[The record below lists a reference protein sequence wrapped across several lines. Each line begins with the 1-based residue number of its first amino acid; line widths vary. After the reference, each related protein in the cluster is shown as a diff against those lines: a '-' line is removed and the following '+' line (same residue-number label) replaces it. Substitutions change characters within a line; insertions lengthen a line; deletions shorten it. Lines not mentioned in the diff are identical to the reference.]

1 MADGFP
7 VQHAYL
13 IPLLPMVAAAVV
25 LLLGSKVL
33 RQQSHWPVWLGVG
46 GSAVLSLWMLLAMWA
61 NVPAETRDVSRLS
74 DFTLARHLE
83 LWTWFDVDG
92 LRASVGFWL
101 DPLTAVMLSVVTG
114 IGFLITVFS
123 VGYMKG
129 EVGYWR
135 FFAGIGLFI
144 FAMTVLVMADNLVLL
159 FLGWEGV
166 GLASYLLIGFYSDTV
181 AARDAARKAFVINRI
196 GDAALAVAVILIY
209 QLFGTVSF
217 FGTPEQPGFLQQAML
232 VAGGLRELSGWEA
245 TAFAWIPYLLLLGC
259 FGKSA
264 QWPLFTWLPDA
275 MAGPTPVS
283 ALIHAA
289 TMVTAGVYLVVRCG
303 PLFYGFDD
311 VLVVLGVIA
320 CFTAVFAG
328 TISLRQYDLKK
339 DFAYSTVSQLGFM
352 FVAAAALAP
361 VAAIFHLVTHA
372 FFKALL
378 FLGSGVIMHATH
390 GELDMRKMSGLKR
403 FLPMTRWLMLIGC
416 AALAGLPLLSG
427 YFSKDEILVN
437 SFRHSALLGTMMLLS
452 AAMTAYYTFR
462 LYFRVFEGEE
472 IIPHGAADHGGG
484 HGAAV
489 SVSKAAT
496 ARLDRHVDEW
506 EKPAAGAGPHGAS
519 AGPGH
524 GQHGE
529 AQHGEAQH
537 GEARYQ
543 PGMTPPPDVPVV
555 DEHAA
560 HGGHHGGPREP
571 MVMILPLVLLA
582 VGSVVAG
589 FLNFPHRDTWS
600 LGALLGQSPS
610 FAWGLTV
617 ANVTFEG
624 VVPPD
629 AFGLPKSIAGVE
641 AKEAFPHWV
650 MFVVSG
656 LVAVA
661 GVGLAYQFHLR
672 DRESLGRLS
681 RMLPSVVRVL
691 EAKYWVDELYDL
703 VFVRPLWLLARVLDV
718 VDLVLSAAVWVVGY
732 VPKAAAFGVSLATQ
746 RGMLQGYAVAMLIGL
761 AVVLVLVFRG

>member
-1 MADGFP
+1 MSEWFP

-13 IPLLPMVAAAVV
+13 IPLLPLMAAAAV
-25 LLLGSKVL
+25 LLLGSRVF
-33 RQQSHWPVWLGVG
+33 RQQSHWPVWLAVG
-46 GSAVLSLWMLLAMWA
+46 GSAVLSLWMLLAMA
-61 NVPAETRDVSRLS
+61 GAAPAEGRDVFRLS
-74 DFTLARHLE
+74 DFTLVHHVTY
-83 LWTWFDVDG
+83 WTWFDVDG
-92 LRASVGFWL
+92 FRVPVGFWL

-135 FFAGIGLFI
+135 FFAAIGLFI

-196 GDAALAVAVILIY
+196 GDAALAVAMILIY

-217 FGTPEQPGFLQQAML
+217 FGTADQPGFLQQAML
-232 VAGGLRELSGWEA
+232 VAGGRVELSGWQA

-303 PLFYGFDD
+303 PLFYGFDH
-311 VLVVLGVIA
+311 VLLVLGVVA

-403 FLPMTRWLMLIGC
+403 FLPATRWLMLIGC
-416 AALAGLPLLSG
+416 SALAGLPLLSG

-437 SFRHSALLGTMMLLS
+437 SFRHSGLLGVMMLLS

-472 IIPHGAADHGGG
+472 IIPHGAGGSPTHG
-484 HGAAV
+484 V

-496 ARLDRHVDEW
+496 ARLDSHVDEW
-506 EKPAAGAGPHGAS
+506 EKATAQQPS
-519 AGPGH
+519 
-524 GQHGE
+524 GE
-529 AQHGEAQH
+529 AAAHQPAGKF
-537 GEARYQ
+537 Q
-543 PGMTPPPDVPVV
+543 PGMTPPPETSAV

-571 MVMILPLVLLA
+571 MVMILPLVVLA
-582 VGSVVAG
+582 IGSVLAG
-589 FLNFPHRDTWS
+589 FLNFPHRDGWS
-600 LGALLGQSPS
+600 LGSLLGQSPS
-610 FAWGLTV
+610 FVWGLTA
-617 ANVTFEG
+617 ANLTFDG

-629 AFGLPKSIAGVE
+629 AFGLPATLAGVE
-641 AKEAFPHWV
+641 VAEKDFPHWV

-672 DRESLGRLS
+672 DREALGRLS
-681 RMLPSVVRVL
+681 RALPSVVRVL

-718 VDLVLSAAVWVVGY
+718 VDLVLSAVVWVVGY
-732 VPKAAAFGVSLATQ
+732 VPKAAAFGLSLATQ

-761 AVVLVLVFRG
+761 AVVLVVVFRG